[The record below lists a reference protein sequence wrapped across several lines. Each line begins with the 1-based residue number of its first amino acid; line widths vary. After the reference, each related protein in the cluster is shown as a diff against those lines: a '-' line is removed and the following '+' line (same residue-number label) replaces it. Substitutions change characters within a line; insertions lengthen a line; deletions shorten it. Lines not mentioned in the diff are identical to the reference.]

1 MASRASRAA
10 CGARQLERG
19 TIISTLTG
27 DIRAAFRTAVF
38 FLKVFPIPSRP
49 VDWITTAPAV
59 ERVRYPTSRGVM
71 DGDLYRPSRNGR
83 HPGVVVCLGVVPF
96 DVDHPQIPR
105 LGAALARAGFA
116 TLMYWSP
123 AMRDLR
129 LVPDDVDDIAMAY
142 DWLIGQDVV
151 DPSRT
156 GLLGV
161 CVGGSYALMAAAR
174 DAIRDRVAFVAALA
188 PYASMRTFVRDIASA
203 SRPTAFGREP
213 WPVDPLTRKVY
224 VRSVTD
230 MLAGEEAELL
240 RRAFLDGNGDADADQ
255 LSTDGRRVY
264 ELLRASDVRDVD
276 AALKDL
282 PQRMRERLD
291 AMSPLRYLHD
301 VRSPLIVIG
310 HDQDDLVIPIDE
322 SRRLRDALIGRGGVG
337 YTEFAMFEH
346 ADPTKRRLS
355 PLRMAQQLVKFYRH
369 IYPMFRLAS

>member
-1 MASRASRAA
+1 
-10 CGARQLERG
+10 
-19 TIISTLTG
+19 
-27 DIRAAFRTAVF
+27 VF

-59 ERVRYPTSRGVM
+59 ERVRYPSSRGITE
-71 DGDLYRPSRNGR
+71 GDLYRPSSRGK

-96 DVDHPQIPR
+96 GVDHPQVAR

-129 LVPDDVDDIAMAY
+129 LVPGDADDIAMAY

-151 DPSRT
+151 DSSCT
-156 GLLGV
+156 GLMGV

-174 DAIRDRVAFVAALA
+174 GAIRDRVAFVAALA
-188 PYASMRTFVRDIASA
+188 PYASMRSFVRDIASA

-213 WPVDPLTRKVY
+213 WAVDPLTRKVY

-230 MLAGEEAELL
+230 VLAVKEAELL
-240 RRAFLDGNGDADADQ
+240 QRAVLDGTGNVDAQ
-255 LSTDGRRVY
+255 ELSSDGRRVY
-264 ELLRASDVRDVD
+264 DLLRATDVREVD
-276 AALKDL
+276 TALEEL
-282 PQRMRERLD
+282 PEAMQQRLD
-291 AMSPLRYLHD
+291 AMSPLLYLHD
-301 VRSPLIVIG
+301 VHAPLIAIG
-310 HDQDDLVIPIDE
+310 HDRDDLVIPVDE
-322 SRRLRDALIGRGGVG
+322 SRRLRDALVGRSGVE

-346 ADPTKRRLS
+346 ADPTKRHLS
-355 PLRMAQQLVKFYRH
+355 PVRMAQQLMKFYRH